1 MKRIIIIGLIIA
13 AGTAFGFVSTN
24 QEMSTGNNS
33 IQHAQVIKGADK
45 LGYSESNMDS
55 W

>member
-1 MKRIIIIGLIIA
+1 MKKVIVLGLIIA
-13 AGTAFGFVSTN
+13 AGTAFGFVSSH
-24 QEMSTGNNS
+24 QEISKPNEQN
-33 IQHAQVIKGADK
+33 QVITGADK